1 MATTTA
7 TRGPATAGRSRL
19 NRRQRQRLGLGLQ
32 WAVLVAVVLAAAL
45 LADWHSILDN
55 FFRWSV
61 AKEMWP
67 EVVTTALVNTVKY
80 TVGAFLLG
88 FVLGLVLAVMRLSS
102 VAPYRWLAALYVEI
116 FRGLPALIIFLL
128 IGVGLPIAFPGLP
141 IPGGITGKV
150 SLALGLVAAAYMSE
164 TIRAGIQAVPRGQW
178 EAARSLGMSSGRAM
192 RSIVIPQALRLVIPP
207 LTNELVLL
215 LKDSSLVL
223 FLGVT
228 VSDRELA
235 KFANDAAGNGNST
248 PYLVSGLF
256 YLLLTIPL
264 GYLARRLEA
273 RGQKG
278 R

>member
-19 NRRQRQRLGLGLQ
+19 SRRQRQRFGLGLQ